1 MNDEVTA
8 LIEKA
13 IQAIQDKH
21 DTREYKLAITKLQE
35 ALMWHRE
42 GLRALSE
49 RARNMLPADLRGQ
62 KP

>member
-1 MNDEVTA
+1 MMDLPSREVQMNDEVTA

-35 ALMWHRE
+35 ALM
-42 GLRALSE
+42 
-49 RARNMLPADLRGQ
+49 
-62 KP
+62 